1 MTTCPSC
8 GIAGNNLSCPNH
20 TYWGINPLPDS
31 IPTPKQ
37 SPIDLSPYIDEEK
50 RWLFAE
56 TGRLQLSL
64 TKANKEIERLR
75 GLMPPDER
83 GPGFV
88 GQGSW
93 SVFAEKVV
101 AERDALREEL
111 AERDKEI
118 EWLRRERT
126 VLVAWLR
133 KMTTMGSPITQVY
146 LDQMLESLANWELA
160 VPWREYTDQFGRTLP
175 LEGHHKDC
183 GYGKDGWSLC
193 TCDELKEEE

>member
-1 MTTCPSC
+1 MSSSYKEVSQPF
-8 GIAGNNLSCPNH
+8 
-20 TYWGINPLPDS
+20 
-31 IPTPKQ
+31 
-37 SPIDLSPYIDEEK
+37 IDEEK
-50 RWLFAE
+50 EWLFAE
-56 TGRLQLSL
+56 TGRLHFSL

-75 GLMPPDER
+75 CLMPPDER

-88 GQGSW
+88 SQGSW

-193 TCDELKEEE
+193 TCDELESDGTR

>member
-8 GIAGNNLSCPNH
+8 GIAGNNFDCPNH

-31 IPTPKQ
+31 IPTPAQ
-37 SPIDLSPYIDEEK
+37 PAWASLY
-50 RWLFAE
+50 AE
-56 TGRLQLSL
+56 IGRLNVLL
-64 TKANKEIERLR
+64 NDRDKEIERLK

-183 GYGKDGWSLC
+183 EYGKDGWSLC